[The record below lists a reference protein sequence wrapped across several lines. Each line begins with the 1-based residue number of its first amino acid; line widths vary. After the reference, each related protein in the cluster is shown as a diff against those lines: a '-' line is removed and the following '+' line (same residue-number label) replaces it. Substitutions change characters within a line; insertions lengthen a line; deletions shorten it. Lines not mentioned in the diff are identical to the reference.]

1 MKIKLEPKQIWNEYT
16 KGQEYLTEHNVYET
30 VKTNEN
36 FFDGKQWEGVKTENM
51 PKPVVNFLQRVV
63 KHMVALIASNEVAV
77 SITPF
82 STNEDDILKMKPI
95 AHEVEKVIEQ
105 AQIKE
110 ASRLCI
116 RNAAV
121 DGASY
126 MMQSFDADYE
136 TGQPLKGRIIN
147 TIIDNTNMYFGNP
160 YSNDI
165 QRQPYIIIAMRQYV
179 NQVKFEAEELGLD
192 EDEIS
197 KITADDDTNQVNDNS
212 DCLCTVLLKF
222 YKQKHEVIETKYEK
236 DELGNDVPVEEKK
249 QVTTV
254 WFTKTTENVTL
265 IPPTDLGYSR
275 YPISCFGWD
284 QVKNSYLYNSPMTS
298 VIPNQ
303 VFVNKCFAIAQMY
316 GLNSA
321 FPKVVYDRN
330 KLNIEQYM
338 KGNTLSVGGLD
349 MMGKFLDFV
358 KSPDFSNQILN
369 LLEMTIDK
377 TKECMG
383 VNEATLG
390 NVKPDN
396 TSAIIA
402 LQEASNVPLELQR
415 QDFYH
420 FWEDTVRN
428 ILDIMANDYGQ
439 RQSIVEVDGKKT
451 IADID
456 YSMLKGINYELKVDI
471 GNGAQFSEIAQV
483 NTLDQIFKA
492 GIIDEETYIDSIP
505 DKYILNKGKIKE
517 NVKQRKNQMMQQMQ
531 QQPIPNQIIPQEMQ
545 GE

>member
-82 STNEDDILKMKPI
+82 SSNEDDILKMKPI
-95 AHEVEKVIEQ
+95 AKEAEKVIEQ

-165 QRQPYIIIAMRQYV
+165 QKQPYIIIAMRQYV

-192 EDEIS
+192 EDEIE
-197 KITADDDTNQVNDNS
+197 KITADDDVNQVNDNS

-222 YKQKHEVIETKYEK
+222 YKQKHDVVEEKIQKDDFGNEVI
-236 DELGNDVPVEEKK
+236 VEEKK
-249 QVTTV
+249 SITTV
-254 WFTKTTENVTL
+254 WFTKTTDKVTL
-265 IPPTDLGYSR
+265 IEPTDLGYSR

-303 VFVNKCFAIAQMY
+303 VFVNKCFAIAQVY
-316 GLNSA
+316 GLN
-321 FPKVVYDRN
+321 R
-330 KLNIEQYM
+330 
-338 KGNTLSVGGLD
+338 
-349 MMGKFLDFV
+349 
-358 KSPDFSNQILN
+358 
-369 LLEMTIDK
+369 
-377 TKECMG
+377 
-383 VNEATLG
+383 
-390 NVKPDN
+390 
-396 TSAIIA
+396 
-402 LQEASNVPLELQR
+402 
-415 QDFYH
+415 
-420 FWEDTVRN
+420 
-428 ILDIMANDYGQ
+428 
-439 RQSIVEVDGKKT
+439 DGR
-451 IADID
+451 AH
-456 YSMLKGINYELKVDI
+456 V
-471 GNGAQFSEIAQV
+471 
-483 NTLDQIFKA
+483 
-492 GIIDEETYIDSIP
+492 
-505 DKYILNKGKIKE
+505 
-517 NVKQRKNQMMQQMQ
+517 
-531 QQPIPNQIIPQEMQ
+531 
-545 GE
+545 